1 MCSHAYFLQVT
12 VLVISIVTA
21 EKDKVATFF
30 DTPPLLLMFIA
41 LGRTLEHIAKVI
53 IADDKKLPQTSDKII
68 ITNLVIVYD
77 TS

>member
-53 IADDKKLPQTSDKII
+53 IADDKKITSDKII